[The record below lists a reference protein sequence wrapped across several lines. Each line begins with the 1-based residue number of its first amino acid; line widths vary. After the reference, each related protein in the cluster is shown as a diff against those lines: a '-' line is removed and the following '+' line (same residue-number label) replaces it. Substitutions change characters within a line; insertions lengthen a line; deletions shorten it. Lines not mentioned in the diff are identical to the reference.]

1 MSKSDKG
8 PKSIKDD
15 IRAEHP
21 VYVQLSKKLDRR
33 QSPLIGVIDV
43 LFKASTN
50 ILQSLVNNRD
60 RKGRAVTLQVVC

>member
-50 ILQSLVNNRD
+50 IL
-60 RKGRAVTLQVVC
+60 